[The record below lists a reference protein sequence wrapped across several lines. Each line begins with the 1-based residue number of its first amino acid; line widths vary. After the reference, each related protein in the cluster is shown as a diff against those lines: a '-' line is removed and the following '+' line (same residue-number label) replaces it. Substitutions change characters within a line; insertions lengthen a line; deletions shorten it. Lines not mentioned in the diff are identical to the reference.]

1 MEVLHKNLKQS
12 FIAEVKI
19 ENVVEKYVDNKLTYN
34 HKLGVTNEDIK
45 YFEPTITFIHNG
57 NEGQDEGIEDAKF
70 IIEFHNVNSLVVTF
84 KCLQILA
91 INGENKTIFDIYD
104 RECPPT
110 QNPIKAYD
118 VSEIART
125 ILMKSVVK
133 TEHGGLQVVCYW
145 QRCARFRDNG
155 DNVIFPWK
163 AKSFYLNMELLF
175 DPNENFMI
183 NHMVDQQLLYFLKN
197 QMMSEDFGIRC
208 GDDEVKFNK
217 NFLVKAS
224 DVFAAMIKNPKT
236 AEAKQS
242 YVVLENV
249 PLDVVKSFK
258 KIFYDGNVTKE
269 VFDLELLMF
278 ADRYNIQLL
287 VYLCKVQIM
296 KTICKE
302 NLIDILTV
310 ADALNDNELLICV
323 VNFATN
329 NKGSFEDNE
338 EWQTFMSKNPKCFT
352 KMFQL
357 MMFKN

>member
-19 ENVVEKYVDNKLTYN
+19 ENVVEKYDGNKLTYN

-57 NEGQDEGIEDAKF
+57 NEGPDEAIEDAKF

-110 QNPIKAYD
+110 QNPIKAFNN

-125 ILMKSVVK
+125 VLMKSVVK
-133 TEHGGLQVVCYW
+133 TEHGGLQVICYW
-145 QRCARFRDNG
+145 QRCARDNA

-258 KIFYDGNVTKE
+258 KIFHDGNVTKE

-287 VYLCKVQIM
+287 VNLCKVQIM

-302 NLIDILTV
+302 NLKDILNV
-310 ADALNDNELLICV
+310 ADALNDNQLLQGVADFVIS
-323 VNFATN
+323 
-329 NKGSFEDNE
+329 NKGSFDNDQD
-338 EWQTFMSKNPKCFT
+338 WQNIITNNPKCFA
-352 KMFQL
+352 KMFK
-357 MMFKN
+357 MIMFKD